1 LNAPLNLYNAQLQ
14 KLKAN
19 LNTYKSYNQ
28 HDKIRFWRELLI
40 NWAIYIMIVIFMLY
54 ITLRFPRFLSGSSI
68 VDIIQRTAAYG
79 LLALGQAGIIVLAG
93 VDLSA
98 GRMLGLM
105 AVIAAS
111 LEQSIT
117 LTAKMYPLMNPWN
130 PVLVLLLLLT
140 IGTFLGFLNGFFIA
154 RFKVSPFIV
163 TLAMSLM
170 IYGFALMYLQLGSN
184 QGRNISGMDARYTS
198 LIRGSILR
206 IGNTGIPN
214 YVLYFIAF
222 VIIMWI
228 VWNKTSLGKNM
239 YAVGGNPEAAIV
251 SGISVFWTTALIFTI
266 AGLLYGFSAFV
277 EAARVGSNTAAT
289 GLNYELDAIAACVI
303 GGVSFTGGVGT
314 IGGVVTGVVLLQL
327 ISIGLQWLGVAAN
340 LTYVIKGLIILI
352 VVVIDTQ
359 KTIARR

>member
-1 LNAPLNLYNAQLQ
+1 MNAPLNLFSAQLQ
-14 KLKAN
+14 KLNAN
-19 LNTYKSYNQ
+19 ITKYRGYDR
-28 HDKIRFWRELLI
+28 HDKIRFWSELLI
-40 NWAIYIMIVIFMLY
+40 NWAIYLMIAIFMLY
-54 ITLRFPRFLSGSSI
+54 IAIRFPRFLSVSSI
-68 VDIIQRTAAYG
+68 LDIINRTAAYG
-79 LLALGQAGIIVLAG
+79 VIALGMAGVIVLAG

-98 GRMLGLM
+98 GRMIGLM

-111 LEQSIT
+111 LQQSVT
-117 LTAKMYPLMNPWN
+117 GTARMFPSMNPWH
-130 PVLVLLLLLT
+130 PAVVLLLLLF
-140 IGTFLGFLNGFFIA
+140 IGTVIGFLNGFFIA

-184 QGRNISGMDARYTS
+184 QGRNISGMDESYTS
-198 LIRGSILR
+198 LIRGNVLSI
-206 IGNTGIPN
+206 GSTGIPN
-214 YVLYFIAF
+214 YVLYFIVL

-228 VWNKTSLGKNM
+228 IWNKTSLGMNM
-239 YAVGGNPEAAIV
+239 YAVGGNPEAANV
-251 SGISVFWTTALIFTI
+251 SGISVFWTTVIIFTI

-340 LTYVIKGLIILI
+340 LTYVIKGLIIL
-352 VVVIDTQ
+352 VVVLIDTQ